1 MIPLYKSLISK
12 NEIKNVNVCLKF
24 SWISS
29 KVIYIKKFE
38 KIFKHNLIKKIIN
51 NEVYKLYSKI
61 KNISDENSNLF
72 RSIDEKSIFLDKN
85 KLIKKECITR
95 LIYIL
100 KS

>member
-1 MIPLYKSLISK
+1 M
-12 NEIKNVNVCLKF
+12 CLKF

-38 KIFKHNLIKKIIN
+38 KIFKHNLIKEIIN

-72 RSIDEKSIFLDKN
+72 RSIDEISIFLDKN